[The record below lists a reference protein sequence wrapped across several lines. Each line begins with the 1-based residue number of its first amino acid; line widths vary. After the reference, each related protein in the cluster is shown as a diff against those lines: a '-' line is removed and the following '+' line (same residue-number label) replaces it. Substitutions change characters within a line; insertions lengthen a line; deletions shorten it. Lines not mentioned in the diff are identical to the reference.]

1 MSEYSAWFECV
12 NGCPGRY
19 SLLEIIYRCPTC
31 NDLLDVV
38 HDTEPLRR
46 RSAAAWMQLFDDRYR
61 RNVFPY
67 GSGCGARRGGWSPSS
82 TTNIVS
88 TYEGGT
94 NLLWADRYGKML
106 GVEDLWVKQCG
117 NSHTVLQGPRDDRAG
132 VGGQADDQGG
142 RLDRRHRVCVDRGHL
157 GGARE
162 LLRGGRDPA
171 VVLLPRN
178 KVSPAQLVQPLAN
191 GALVLALD
199 TDFDGVHGAGQ
210 RSPRSA
216 RSTSPTR

>member
-67 GSGCGARRGGWSPSS
+67 GSGVWGKKEWVVPFIDNDLGIPVL
-82 TTNIVS
+82 VS
-88 TYEGGT
+88 
-94 NLLWADRYGKML
+94 
-106 GVEDLWVKQCG
+106 
-117 NSHTVLQGPRDDRAG
+117 
-132 VGGQADDQGG
+132 
-142 RLDRRHRVCVDRGHL
+142 VD
-157 GGARE
+157 
-162 LLRGGRDPA
+162 
-171 VVLLPRN
+171 
-178 KVSPAQLVQPLAN
+178 
-191 GALVLALD
+191 
-199 TDFDGVHGAGQ
+199 
-210 RSPRSA
+210 
-216 RSTSPTR
+216 